1 MIFNFSFYKCLDGY
15 IDICNGFVGNEFD
28 CSLGVGR
35 YYVLSYYIKS
45 NDWGCYC
52 LFRFVC

>member
-45 NDWGCYC
+45 NDWGCW
-52 LFRFVC
+52 LFI